1 MFLGFYRTY
10 AVEDEIAVTYQ
21 RYGITQPCQMQL
33 WRIAEAFDIEL
44 RFYEGRSFVYYGDGQ
59 PVIFIDSRLSE
70 IEQREDFFHELCH
83 PLRHEGCQTKMPRL
97 FKELQEIQAA
107 QFQLYAALPFFLIK
121 QVYDDIVNVSAK
133 YLASLFQL
141 SEALVHRRIE
151 QIKARMTYLGKEGA

>member
-1 MFLGFYRTY
+1 MPWKFYQPTD
-10 AVEDEIAVTYQ
+10 VEKEIAYTYQ
-21 RYGITQPCQMQL
+21 EAGITCPSHMQL
-33 WRIAEAFDIEL
+33 SRIAEAFNIDVT
-44 RFYEGRSFVYYGDGQ
+44 YYPGKSFVYYGDGQ

-121 QVYDDIVNVSAK
+121 QVYDDIVNVSVK